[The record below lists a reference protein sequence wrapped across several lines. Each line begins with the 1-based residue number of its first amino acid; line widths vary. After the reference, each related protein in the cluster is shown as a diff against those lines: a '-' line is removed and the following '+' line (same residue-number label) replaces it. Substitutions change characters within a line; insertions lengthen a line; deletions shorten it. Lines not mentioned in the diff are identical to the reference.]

1 MPRKLSWY
9 TQISLKTSDFFFSP
23 TGSTYFSSQRLHF
36 EINNCYK
43 QLNVYSAPLKFLLK
57 RGNLLKFEQKVWRT
71 WAYFREKCCINAKM
85 VVFRL
90 NPIAL
95 QPLLCGVLTTFCQQL
110 DRMGQ
115 KGWYCGC
122 KNPALLLPCTGKKC
136 FRKNHEMFFVQSVY
150 SVQQCTRSVKLPL
163 LQDSH

>member
-1 MPRKLSWY
+1 MQKLLF
-9 TQISLKTSDFFFSP
+9 TFFEP
-23 TGSTYFSSQRLHF
+23 NRLYILSSHVECSFTL
-36 EINNCYK
+36 CSK
-43 QLNVYSAPLKFLLK
+43 QLFISYPQFTEHQQPNVSSTPLKILAK
-57 RGNLLKFEQKVWRT
+57 RLNLLIFEQKVWRT

-85 VVFRL
+85 VVFLL

-122 KNPALLLPCTGKKC
+122 KNPPLLLPCTGKKC
-136 FRKNHEMFFVQSVY
+136 FRKNHEMLLVQSVY
-150 SVQQCTRSVKLPL
+150 SVCTTVYT
-163 LQDSH
+163 QF